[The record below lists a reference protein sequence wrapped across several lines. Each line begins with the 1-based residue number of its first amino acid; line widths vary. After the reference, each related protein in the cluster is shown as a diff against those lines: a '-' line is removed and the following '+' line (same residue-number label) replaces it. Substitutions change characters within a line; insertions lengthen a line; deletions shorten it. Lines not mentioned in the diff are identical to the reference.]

1 MAKDEQRYII
11 RSVSRALELLK
22 TFSGAQS
29 ELSLAEISRCLNLNR
44 STTFRLLVTLQAHGY
59 LEQDRESRKYRLGV
73 TCLELGTVFL
83 NQSDIRKEALP
94 ILSRLRDECKETVHL
109 ARLAGSEVVYLEKLE
124 GLLPIGIM
132 GSRVGGRVPAH
143 CTGLGKA
150 MLAYIPE
157 AEMRRL
163 YAESDLPRFTPNTI
177 TGLTELLSELAC
189 IRQRGY
195 AVDSEEHEPDV
206 KCVAVPIWNYRQNVV
221 GAISVSGPAGR
232 IERGITEQGL
242 VSKVQEAG
250 RAISSRLA
258 GYKAL
263 RSERW
268 PSSMLPDWRPSLG
281 NTRTTSRSYGE
292 MI

>member
-11 RSVSRALELLK
+11 RSVSRALDLLK

-29 ELSLAEISRCLNLNR
+29 EFSLAEISRRLNLNR

-73 TCLELGTVFL
+73 ICLELGSVFL

-94 ILSRLRDECKETVHL
+94 ILRGLRDECKETVHL

-132 GSRVGGRVPAH
+132 GSRIGGRAPAH

-157 AEMRRL
+157 SEIHQL
-163 YAESDLPRFTPNTI
+163 YAESGLRRFTPNTI
-177 TGLTELLSELAC
+177 ADLGELICELAS
-189 IRQRGY
+189 IRERGY
-195 AVDSEEHEPDV
+195 AIDNEEHEPDV
-206 KCVAVPIWNYRQNVV
+206 KCVAVPIWNYRQKVV

-232 IERGITEQGL
+232 INRGIAEQGL
-242 VSKVQEAG
+242 VSKAKEAG
-250 RAISSRLA
+250 RAISGRLA
-258 GYKAL
+258 GGIKDGGTNDGRY
-263 RSERW
+263 RR
-268 PSSMLPDWRPSLG
+268 
-281 NTRTTSRSYGE
+281 
-292 MI
+292 